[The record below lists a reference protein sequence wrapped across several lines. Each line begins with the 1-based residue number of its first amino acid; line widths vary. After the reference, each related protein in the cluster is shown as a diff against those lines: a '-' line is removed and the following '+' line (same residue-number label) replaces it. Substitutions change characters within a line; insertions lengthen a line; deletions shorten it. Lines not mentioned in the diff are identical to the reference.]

1 MEVDNEMDVNV
12 DDAEEVDNEEDLQ
25 LLERLQL
32 GIVSDDDDIDPPL
45 EHGVESLEMCDS
57 DDETYDPD
65 IPDRDEYF

>member
-32 GIVSDDDDIDPPL
+32 GIVSDDDDLDPLL
-45 EHGVESLEMCDS
+45 EHGV
-57 DDETYDPD
+57 
-65 IPDRDEYF
+65 